1 MHRCLE
7 TPEIALQVVQQLA
20 NSPEDISVPSLARL
34 ARTCRRFSDFALEE
48 LWRGDKFV
56 HRPLLHLLWCF
67 PPDLVE
73 IIERNDGTRGGVNQL
88 RPFVL
93 QDLDRPER
101 YFRLVKTLF
110 YHPGDTTLD
119 TRILTL
125 FSTWIPW
132 DCIFPSLQT
141 LTWSAEYAH
150 ADGDSP
156 EIANLL
162 RFLLAP
168 QLHTLHLGGIGDM
181 SLSLLTTVAS
191 RKLPIRELSIS
202 APTATSPAVSISAF
216 LRSLRRLEALEIEP
230 PVDQQAFC
238 HLTSLPTLESLIMHG
253 TFDICPCHSSQHESF
268 PALNDS
274 SWYNADLND
283 IIRFLPKIHASPL
296 SSFCLDPDLS
306 TTTTLVSAVIS
317 GLAGLPGPVQAL
329 RKFTII
335 NLLWE
340 REGRW
345 EGDQWRVSASALEHL
360 ARFNGLTHVALEA
373 PGGFDLD
380 DDGLAGL
387 LGQLPQLERLCLNH
401 PKTAAQL
408 TIGALVIAAR
418 HTTLQRLVLAMD
430 GGTGPLPAVGISSAS
445 MLTELYVGHTH
456 VGDPTLMA
464 GFLRSL
470 FPELQHIGYAWF
482 GEVDELDGEDT
493 DAQLAAQQLFK
504 LRWEAVADI
513 VEQIGDKSEAK
524 EDC

>member
-20 NSPEDISVPSLARL
+20 NLPRDMSVPSLARL
-34 ARTCRRFSDFALEE
+34 ARTCRLFSDFALEE

-56 HRPLLHLLWCF
+56 RRPLLHLLRCF

-73 IIERNDGTRGGVNQL
+73 IIERNDGTRTGVNQL
-88 RPFVL
+88 RPLVVE
-93 QDLDRPER
+93 DLDRPQR
-101 YFRLVKTLF
+101 YFRLVKALS

-141 LTWSAEYAH
+141 LTWSTEYAH

-168 QLHTLHLGGIGDM
+168 QLRTLHLNGIGDVT
-181 SLSLLTTVAS
+181 LSLLTTVAS

-202 APTATSPAVSISAF
+202 ATTASSPAPSISAF
-216 LRSLRRLEALEIEP
+216 LRSLRGLKSLEIEA

-238 HLTSLPTLESLIMHG
+238 HLSSLPTLESLIVQG
-253 TFDICPCHSSQHESF
+253 TFDICPCHNSQHESF

-274 SWYNADLND
+274 SWYSSDLND
-283 IIRFLPKIHASPL
+283 IIRFLPTIRASPL
-296 SSFCLDPDLS
+296 NSFYLDPDLS

-317 GLAGLPGPVQAL
+317 GLAALPGPIQVL

-335 NLLWE
+335 HLLSE
-340 REGRW
+340 AEGRW
-345 EGDQWRVSASALEHL
+345 EGDWRISASALAHL
-360 ARFNGLTHVALEA
+360 ARFTGLTNVALAA

-380 DDGLAGL
+380 DDALAAF
-387 LGQLPQLERLCLNH
+387 LGQLQQLERLCLTH
-401 PKTAAQL
+401 PKTTTRL
-408 TIGALVIAAR
+408 TLGALVIAAR
-418 HTTLQRLVLAMD
+418 HTTLQFLVLTMD

-456 VGDPTLMA
+456 VGDPALMA
-464 GFLRSL
+464 RFLRSL
-470 FPELQHIGYAWF
+470 FPELKHIGNAWSD
-482 GEVDELDGEDT
+482 EVDELDGEAT
-493 DAQLAAQQLFK
+493 EAELAALAEAQLLE
-504 LRWEAVADI
+504 LRWEAVAEI
-513 VEQIGDKSEAK
+513 VERSEV
-524 EDC
+524 EQ